1 MNVMIMVAIKTMVA
15 RNPSMIVMTMIS
27 VLTIVAIHL
36 LAVYILNMTVMI
48 IMPALPKHVLEENV
62 IMNELTVTITMLV
75 LMTAANQIL
84 VVKALHMIVTN
95 TTLVL
100 RTTAPKKLDVYT
112 MMLTVTITML
122 VPLIPVAVKMGV

>member
-1 MNVMIMVAIKTMVA
+1 
-15 RNPSMIVMTMIS
+15 MIVMTMIS